1 MAGKTNARSH
11 RRVGTTSLDSELSV
25 YRKNLPMWLKKHE
38 HTYVLIKG
46 DVAVG
51 FYETRIKH
59 LPQVTSGFS
68 VVPLFVKQVEASE
81 PVYHI
86 PNALL

>member
-11 RRVGTTSLDSELSV
+11 RRVGTTSLERELSV

-51 FYETRIKH
+51 FYETRDQA
-59 LPQVTSGFS
+59 LAAGYERFS